1 MDERDEYIDL
11 LKRID
16 AGDINVSNNKSAY
29 SVYTSKNFKN
39 IEDAL
44 KFLNEHHI
52 DTNDVVS
59 LLKFGGNFSATIFKL
74 IFFDRIK
81 TERYLIVDEKW
92 FRNSLKK
99 GDRELF
105 STEDRTLAE
114 SKFEEYRS
122 FPPKYDDE
130 YRHAFVLK
138 RRVEWVS
145 GRKIITDINRF
156 PKSYPKDV
164 LIRSDPK
171 TNIKSSK
178 DVLIIDHPLLVK
190 E

>member
-1 MDERDEYIDL
+1 MDEYARAIASVRDD
-11 LKRID
+11 
-16 AGDINVSNNKSAY
+16 NNASGF
-29 SVYTSKNFKN
+29 SVYAKKYFSTTS
-39 IEDAL
+39 DAL
-44 KFLNEHHI
+44 EFLNTHHI
-52 DTNDVVS
+52 NPNDVVS
-59 LLKFGGNFSATIFKL
+59 LIKHNEVASKYEYEL
-74 IFFDRIK
+74 IFFDRFK

-92 FRNSLKK
+92 FINSLKK

-114 SKFEEYRS
+114 SKFEEYRN

-138 RRVEWVS
+138 RIVEWVS
-145 GRKIITDINRF
+145 GNKIITCINRF
-156 PKSYPKDV
+156 GLKPYPEDV
-164 LIRSDPK
+164 LIQSDPK

-190 E
+190 ER

>member
-1 MDERDEYIDL
+1 MDERDEYTEL

-16 AGDINVSNNKSAY
+16 AGDISLSNDKSAY

-81 TERYLIVDEKW
+81 TERYLIV
-92 FRNSLKK
+92 LKK

-122 FPPKYDDE
+122 FQPKYDDE
-130 YRHAFVLK
+130 YRHVFVLK
-138 RRVEWVS
+138 RIVEWVS
-145 GRKIITDINRF
+145 GNKIITCIE
-156 PKSYPKDV
+156 PKPYPKDV
-164 LIRSDPK
+164 LIQSDPK

-190 E
+190 ER

>member
-1 MDERDEYIDL
+1 MDEYARAI
-11 LKRID
+11 
-16 AGDINVSNNKSAY
+16 VSMSDDDDNSKY
-29 SVYTSKNFKN
+29 SVYSSRCFKKIGDVLN
-39 IEDAL
+39 
-44 KFLNEHHI
+44 FLNDHRI
-52 DTNDVVS
+52 NSNDVVS
-59 LLKFGGNFSATIFKL
+59 LLELGGEISPAIFKL
-74 IFFDRIK
+74 IFFDRFK

-114 SKFEEYRS
+114 SKFEEYRN

-138 RRVEWVS
+138 RIVEWVS
-145 GRKIITDINRF
+145 GNKIITCIDRF
-156 PKSYPKDV
+156 GLKPYPKDV
-164 LIRSDPK
+164 LIQSDPK

-190 E
+190 ER